1 MAEERGSMRWVA
13 FRSINGAVPEERQ
26 HAFWVRAS
34 KRYYALAVK
43 LERWSCRCA

>member
-1 MAEERGSMRWVA
+1 LEDIFPTSG
-13 FRSINGAVPEERQ
+13 VPEKQQ
-26 HAFWVRAS
+26 HVFWFRAS